1 MAVEICHFCHDP
13 FTVGLEQEK
22 RSDNEAP
29 LRACIKISD
38 LQTDCRYCSFLRQM
52 ILHFV
57 PCIEQQYAS
66 PYVWVSLE
74 EGCAA
79 RIDVSDWDDK
89 HGRNYRRLS
98 QFYVY
103 LQKEVGYLAQVLPKG

>member
-1 MAVEICHFCHDP
+1 
-13 FTVGLEQEK
+13 
-22 RSDNEAP
+22 
-29 LRACIKISD
+29 
-38 LQTDCRYCSFLRQM
+38 M

-57 PCIEQQYAS
+57 PGIEQQYAS

-103 LQKEVGYLAQVLPKG
+103 LQKKVG